1 MLPTIFYAIIS
12 GAIISLVSFAGLV
25 LLFLKK
31 GLQQKLLLSLVG
43 LSAGILTGAAFFH
56 ILPEVIGRLDA
67 IRLFVYV
74 SFGIITFFVLE
85 RFLFWHHCHDEH
97 GDCEVHSFTY
107 MSLVGGGFHVL
118 IDGIVIGT
126 AFSVNTQL
134 GFVTLFVIVS
144 HQFPQELGD
153 FATLVHGGFSKGK
166 AFFYNFLSS
175 LTGIIGAIIGVLF
188 AAKIGSFTN
197 VLLPF
202 AAGGFLYIAMSDLI
216 PQLHNE
222 RNISK
227 SIFNILLFVAGL
239 SFMLLIKIFFE

>member
-1 MLPTIFYAIIS
+1 MIPTIFYAIIS
-12 GAIISLVSFAGLV
+12 GAIISLVSFSGLI

-43 LSAGILTGAAFFH
+43 LSAGVLTGAAFFH
-56 ILPEVIGRLDA
+56 ILPEVIGKLDA

-74 SFGIITFFVLE
+74 SLGIITFFVLE
-85 RFLFWHHCHDEH
+85 RFLFWHHCHNEH

-107 MSLVGGGFHVL
+107 MSLVGGSFHVL

-126 AFSVNTQL
+126 AFSVNVKL
-134 GFVTLFVIVS
+134 GFVTLFVIIS

-153 FATLVHGGFSKGK
+153 FATLVHGGFSRGK

-175 LTGIIGAIIGVLF
+175 LTGIIGTVMGVLF
-188 AAKIGSFTN
+188 AARMDSFTN

-222 RNISK
+222 REISK
-227 SIFNILLFVAGL
+227 SLFNVSLFVLGL
-239 SFMLLIKIFFE
+239 VFMLLIKIYFE